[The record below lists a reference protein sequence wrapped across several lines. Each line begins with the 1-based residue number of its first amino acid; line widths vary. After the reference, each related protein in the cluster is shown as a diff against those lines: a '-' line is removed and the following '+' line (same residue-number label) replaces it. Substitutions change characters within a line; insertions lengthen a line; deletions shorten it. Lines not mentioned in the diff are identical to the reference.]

1 MSLCLKSRGMLGHSI
16 EAICCNDCAQENI
29 FTVMIGHD
37 ALLNSEPC
45 LDSISCDVDYT
56 LWKVRG
62 WPHSLFTTK
71 RITLK
76 KEPPPKD
83 FVFLN
88 FVQFFLYIFVEISNV
103 VHCLS
108 HCTPYCCSRQVPTQI
123 A

>member
-1 MSLCLKSRGMLGHSI
+1 MKYKK
-16 EAICCNDCAQENI
+16 NI

-37 ALLNSEPC
+37 ALLLNSEPC
-45 LDSISCDVDYT
+45 LDFFSCDVDYT

-108 HCTPYCCSRQVPTQI
+108 HCTPYCCSRQVPT
-123 A
+123 